1 MANPRDRFWTTA
13 EIAIV
18 REHYPHGGIDA
29 CVPLLSKRS
38 RSSIYQRAGKL
49 KLRAPGQP
57 ALRQSWK
64 PDADIDAR
72 IVWLHQRPM
81 GRGAILEFA
90 ARISRPQWWVSK
102 RARELGLKTPRFKE
116 SPWSEAEL
124 ALLHETSHL
133 SAKQARIRFV
143 KAGFTRSETAI
154 HVMRK
159 RQHISVVQARQDAGF
174 YTGNQLAELFGV
186 DPKTITRW
194 IRIGELEAARNG
206 ENFSIRESALREF
219 IITCPLRIEL
229 RKIPDSNR
237 TWFIQLLAGKAG
249 ISVERA
255 A

>member
-154 HVMRK
+154 HVMRTLDPHRQTGGRAQRRKLLDPRK
-159 RQHISVVQARQDAGF
+159 RV
-174 YTGNQLAELFGV
+174 
-186 DPKTITRW
+186 TR
-194 IRIGELEAARNG
+194 IHHHVPAAN
-206 ENFSIRESALREF
+206 
-219 IITCPLRIEL
+219 
-229 RKIPDSNR
+229 
-237 TWFIQLLAGKAG
+237 
-249 ISVERA
+249 RA
-255 A
+255 AQDPG